1 MMKRTVI
8 TKTSPEITIE
18 VSGDKY
24 TITTVT
30 SVKTITLDFTLGT
43 PYEHDPGTGEVG
55 KYVTTLEGNAL
66 VTKGADNG
74 NVAAKREFTADGMVM
89 YMYAGG
95 VTATR
100 TFKRA

>member
-8 TKTSPEITIE
+8 TKTSPEITIT
-18 VSGDKY
+18 VSGNSYK
-24 TITTVT
+24 VVSAT
-30 SVKTITLDFTLGT
+30 SVKTITLEFVLGT

-66 VTKGADNG
+66 VTKEAETGRQ
-74 NVAAKREFTADGMVM
+74 AAKREFTADGMVM
-89 YMYAGG
+89 HMYADG